1 MPPDEPESY
10 REGIALAELAKWLSL
25 HSTAVSVW
33 AGALCT
39 FAVYTVLYKEN
50 RFYRLFEHIFIGLY
64 GGYTVYVTW
73 AEVLKP
79 KWWDP
84 MTAEGQWFLIFDAIV
99 GSMFYFIYSRK
110 HAWISR
116 IVFGLF
122 MGFSAGGIFRE
133 YYELYF
139 PQMGSSMKSIIP
151 AAGTSM
157 PTSALIGHI
166 ASVVVFYVIMLA
178 SMSYFFFSFE
188 HKHPAVTATAKAGR
202 WFLMIGFGAMF
213 GSTVMGRMTLF
224 IGRLNYL
231 INNWLKGEVFRE
243 AQYPAFWW
251 AISSLLLISAAVT
264 VIYILKQRS
273 KPVQEA

>member
-1 MPPDEPESY
+1 
-10 REGIALAELAKWLSL
+10 LAELAKWLSA

-33 AGALCT
+33 AGALCI
-39 FAVYTVLYKEN
+39 FGIYTVLYKEN
-50 RFYRLFEHIFIGLY
+50 KCYRLFEHVFIGLY
-64 GGYTVYVTW
+64 AGYTVYVTW
-73 AEVLKP
+73 AQVLKP

-99 GSMFYFIYSRK
+99 GSMFYFIYSRR

-116 IVFGLF
+116 VVFGLF

-139 PQMGSSMKSIIP
+139 PQMGSSMKSLS
-151 AAGTSM
+151 GSF
-157 PTSALIGHI
+157 GNV
-166 ASVVVFYVIMLA
+166 ASVVVFYVIFIA
-178 SMSYFFFSFE
+178 AMSYFFFSFE

-231 INNWLKGEVFRE
+231 INKWWPVVYEE
-243 AQYPAFWW
+243 AHYTAFYVVMGV
-251 AISSLLLISAAVT
+251 LLTCIATGVALYLV
-264 VIYILKQRS
+264 LRQP
-273 KPVQEA
+273 KPVTKSEE

>member
-1 MPPDEPESY
+1 MANA
-10 REGIALAELAKWLSL
+10 IANWLSA

-33 AGALCT
+33 AGAICILGI
-39 FAVYTVLYKEN
+39 YTVLYREN
-50 RFYRLFEHIFIGLY
+50 KCYRLFEHIFIGLY

-73 AEVLKP
+73 AEVLRP

-84 MTAEGQWFLIFDAIV
+84 MTVEGKWFLIFDAIV

-116 IVFGLF
+116 VVFGLF

-133 YYELYF
+133 YYETYF
-139 PQMGSSMKSIIP
+139 PQMGSSMKSFLP
-151 AAGTSM
+151 AAGTAQSWG
-157 PTSALIGHI
+157 AVAGHA
-166 ASVVVFYVIMLA
+166 ASVAVFYIIFVA
-178 SMSYFFFSFE
+178 AMSYFFFSFE
-188 HKHPAVTATAKAGR
+188 HKHPAVTKTARAGR

-231 INNWLKGEVFRE
+231 ITRWYPE
-243 AQYPAFWW
+243 ARSEATTSPLAFWL
-251 AISSLLLISAAVT
+251 IIGGILLLIAAGT
-264 VIYILKQRS
+264 ALYYSTRPPIK
-273 KPVQEA
+273 KAEEAE